1 MTKENDPFKCLRC
14 TSIAVGIWNIIY
26 CLIQFGLLGWQVQVV
41 KEWQWHWENREL
53 PATGAIDQYQARF
66 PGLYAMY
73 TETPE
78 SRKINALF
86 AIVLICLGL
95 NIAHLPNSIAML
107 YGCNKSFPNWIFPW
121 FFTSI
126 PLIILCSIY
135 SILWWSG
142 DIFAEQLTFSVFEFI
157 ISLAANGIGV
167 VLVFLYYQRLRGK
180 LVSERAGNGYLPS
193 ISITENNFSRNSKI
207 NKIKLKENLYFEQQ
221 IPPWIKSLP
230 DKPPKAIERKLRRNE
245 RKEEELGRRY
255 EIKRGKRGKN

>member
-107 YGCNKSFPNWIFPW
+107 YGCNK
-121 FFTSI
+121 
-126 PLIILCSIY
+126 
-135 SILWWSG
+135 
-142 DIFAEQLTFSVFEFI
+142 
-157 ISLAANGIGV
+157 GIGV